1 MRRNRKH
8 SVKEYLEMRIDQLKE
23 DLEKARDPYDKQ
35 WYTRLIQELSW
46 AHSQDHDCY
55 MEVDKSS

>member
-1 MRRNRKH
+1 MRRNRKRD
-8 SVKEYLEMRIDQLKE
+8 VKKYLEMRIDQLKE

-35 WYTRLIQELSW
+35 WYTRLIQELCW

-55 MEVDKSS
+55 IEVDKSS